1 MKIFG
6 LKPASIDI
14 EMSKFIRT
22 VEQTIT
28 DYKMFEPKDSVLV
41 GVSGG
46 PDSVALLQALITLT
60 PKFDFRLGVAH
71 LNHSLRLQES
81 ENDARFV
88 ASLAGK
94 FDLPFYIQKVD
105 VRKFQIDNKL
115 SLAEAARQLR
125 YNFYWETASKNDF
138 NKIALGHHCDDN
150 AELILMNL
158 LRGSGP
164 LGIAGIPPK
173 RDDMIV
179 RPLIRLKRS
188 DIIEFLESKAIKY
201 VSDRSN
207 LDPKYLRNRI
217 RHHLIPLL
225 QTSYNPKIIETLNR
239 LASILSLEEK
249 WVDDIIQPIFNTAVL
264 TEQENKLGL
273 SVLKL
278 DGVHPAALRR
288 VLRQA
293 IQKIKGNLRRIT
305 YVHIDSATRLLE
317 KDPGNWSLDLPGRVR
332 IRRQE
337 GVLFISK
344 EAQALRD
351 LKLEPSPDEPIAFE
365 YHITQSETI
374 FVKEINA
381 KIQFSEMRAAA
392 LPDFSRAGH
401 QTGFFD
407 MNKLSFPLVIRNFRP
422 GDRFTPLGMHGT
434 QKVKKFFI
442 NQKVPKDQRS
452 KCPILLSQG
461 KIIWIA
467 GYRIA
472 ESVKVMPSTD
482 KVLRVELLLA

>member
-1 MKIFG
+1 
-6 LKPASIDI
+6 
-14 EMSKFIRT
+14 MSKLIQT

-28 DYKMFEPKDSVLV
+28 DYEMFKPKDSVLV

-60 PKFDFRLGVAH
+60 PKFDLRLGIAH
-71 LNHSLRLQES
+71 LNHGLRQPES
-81 ENDARFV
+81 DSEAQFV

-115 SLAEAARQLR
+115 SLEEAARQLR
-125 YNFYWETASKNDF
+125 YNFYWETASQNGF

-158 LRGSGP
+158 FRGSGP

-173 RDDMIV
+173 REEKIV
-179 RPLIRLKRS
+179 RPLMRSKRT
-188 DIIEFLESKAIKY
+188 DIVEFLESEEIEY
-201 VSDRSN
+201 VADRSN

-225 QTSYNPKIIETLNR
+225 QTSYNPKISETLNR

-249 WVDDIIQPIFNTAVL
+249 WIDDIVQPIFNAAVVTA
-264 TEQENKLGL
+264 QENRLGL
-273 SVLKL
+273 FVPKL
-278 DGVHPAALRR
+278 DGIHPAALKR
-288 VLRQA
+288 VLRKA
-293 IQKIKGNLRRIT
+293 IEKIKGDLRRIA
-305 YVHIDSATRLLE
+305 YIHIESATRLLE
-317 KDPGNWSLDLPGRVR
+317 KEPGNWSLDLPDRVR
-332 IRRQE
+332 IWRQE
-337 GVLFISK
+337 SVLFISK
-344 EAQALRD
+344 EAKALRD
-351 LKLEPSPDEPIAFE
+351 LKLKPSSDEPLAFE
-365 YHITQSETI
+365 YRLTRPETI

-381 KIQFSEMRAAA
+381 KIKFSEMKAAK

-407 MNKLSFPLVIRNFRP
+407 MNRLSFPLVIRNFRP
-422 GDRFTPLGMHGT
+422 GDRFTPLGMRGT

-461 KIIWIA
+461 KIIWVA
-467 GYRIA
+467 GYRID
-472 ESVKVMPSTD
+472 ESVKVMPSTE